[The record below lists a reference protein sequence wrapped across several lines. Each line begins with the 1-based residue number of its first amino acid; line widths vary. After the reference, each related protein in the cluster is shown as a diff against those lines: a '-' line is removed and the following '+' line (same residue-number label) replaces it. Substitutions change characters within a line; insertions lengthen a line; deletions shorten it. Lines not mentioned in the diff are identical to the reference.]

1 MHLPASGSVAI
12 VRSTCSAK
20 SASVRVASTVGAIT
34 RSVAASTFA
43 VGHGVP
49 WRTDSC
55 SRRSTRPGL
64 TGNVSAARSTACM
77 PVFSST
83 QIVRI
88 PCVLRRSGAF
98 AYVSHTSRTCRRNSG
113 ASLSLALSQ
122 YALRCGRR
130 AAVF

>member
-34 RSVAASTFA
+34 RPVAASTFA

-64 TGNVSAARSTACM
+64 MGNVSAARSTACM
-77 PVFSST
+77 PT

-98 AYVSHTSRTCRRNSG
+98 ASVSHTSRTCRLNSG
-113 ASLSLALSQ
+113 AS
-122 YALRCGRR
+122 
-130 AAVF
+130 